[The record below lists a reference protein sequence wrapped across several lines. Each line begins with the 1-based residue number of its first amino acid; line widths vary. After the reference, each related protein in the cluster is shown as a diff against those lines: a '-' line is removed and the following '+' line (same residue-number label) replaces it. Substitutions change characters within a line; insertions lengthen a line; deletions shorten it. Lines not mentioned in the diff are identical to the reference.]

1 MPNLVSRINAL
12 EKRIPEKRV
21 ILMSW
26 MREEGKEATQVSSG
40 SEKWTRSD
48 SETEDEFLSRV
59 RQEMDYPAFIK
70 LMTESRYNRFLAGG

>member
-26 MREEGKEATQVSSG
+26 MREEGKEVTQVSSG

-48 SETEDEFLSRV
+48 SETEDEFLSRISELTQRIAAV
-59 RQEMDYPAFIK
+59 EERVKCRA
-70 LMTESRYNRFLAGG
+70 

>member
-26 MREEGKEATQVSSG
+26 MREEGKEVTQVSSG

-59 RQEMDYPAFIK
+59 RQEMEVTGPYPRFGFI
-70 LMTESRYNRFLAGG
+70 S